1 MTLDREVALL
11 ELFVNKEELLP
22 LWLKLRPA
30 VEALGR
36 DVRMQPRERY
46 AEFDRGGEEFLIAEP
61 TSHHRMELGLHN
73 PGLPYTARFREAAEF
88 GSRRITHRV
97 SVPEP
102 NELDDELLARVREA
116 YDLADEGEPR

>member
-116 YDLADEGEPR
+116 YDLAGEGEPR